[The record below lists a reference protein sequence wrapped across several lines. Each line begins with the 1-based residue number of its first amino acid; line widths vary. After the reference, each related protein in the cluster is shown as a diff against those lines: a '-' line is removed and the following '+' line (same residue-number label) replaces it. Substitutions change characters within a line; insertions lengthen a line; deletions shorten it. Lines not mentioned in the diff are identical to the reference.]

1 MQKLIISMQYGHLDI
16 EALEFCFS
24 QALLFRT
31 KFPLKRALFPL
42 PLYSRSTSIPRTC
55 YSNSYLSAAKNSAQI
70 PEKNVTLMDPI

>member
-1 MQKLIISMQYGHLDI
+1 MQKLIISMQYGHL
-16 EALEFCFS
+16 EALEFYFS

-31 KFPLKRALFPL
+31 KFPLKKGFIPPL
-42 PLYSRSTSIPRTC
+42 QQIHLYLPRTC